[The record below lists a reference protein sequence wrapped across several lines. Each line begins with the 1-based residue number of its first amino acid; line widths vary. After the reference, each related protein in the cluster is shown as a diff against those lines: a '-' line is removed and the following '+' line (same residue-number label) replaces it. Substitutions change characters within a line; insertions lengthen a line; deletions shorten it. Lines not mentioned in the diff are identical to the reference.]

1 MSRVVTEI
9 PAVNS
14 KTFLITLLMLALPVA
29 GQMLLQSFLGMADV
43 MMVAPLG
50 EQAIAAVGLAA
61 KIHFLLL
68 VLMSGFAT
76 GGSVLIAQYSGAK
89 KILSTGT
96 AMPITA
102 SASVPA

>member
-1 MSRVVTEI
+1 MPAHFVLELSVPSVVNQKSFVWTM
-9 PAVNS
+9 
-14 KTFLITLLMLALPVA
+14 LLLALPIA

-50 EQAIAAVGLAA
+50 ENAIAAVGLAA

-76 GGSVLIAQYSGAK
+76 GGSILIAQYSGAK
-89 KILSTGT
+89 DFPSCQRT
-96 AMPITA
+96 
-102 SASVPA
+102 